1 MKKSRRYCLKCKEVT
16 TFKLKKNLKNI
27 LLKHSKCSECNC
39 TRALSIK
46 YAKEQGYIK
55 GGN

>member
-1 MKKSRRYCLKCKEVT
+1 MIKSRRYCLKCEKVT
-16 TFKLKKNLKNI
+16 TFKLKKNPKNK
-27 LLKHSKCSECNC
+27 LLRHSKCSECNC
-39 TRALSIK
+39 TKALSIK